1 MAARPDLFEAAL
13 ALPAG
18 ERAELVHELLASLD
32 EPLDD
37 PESVRAGWEAEI
49 ERRLADIDSGKT
61 VLLTEDEVRA
71 RLGR

>member
-1 MAARPDLFEAAL
+1 MAAHADILAAAL
-13 ALPAG
+13 ALPLDQ
-18 ERAELVHELLASLD
+18 RAELVHELLVSLD

-37 PESVRAGWEAEI
+37 PQSVSAEWDAEI

-71 RLGR
+71 RLDQ